1 MGSPTVIDDNS
12 GPAVRFDRGL
22 LVSPVRA
29 DSIDD
34 IWRYDPRRGE
44 WVTDASNNAR
54 LGVPFGDD
62 AAAWQRL
69 TFSRTKIPPL
79 REEQLAATQAW
90 SRTRQGVIVM
100 PTGTGKTEVAFE
112 IMRQVQ
118 SHTLFVVPTRALAY
132 QLAGR
137 IEATFGLDVGFIGDH
152 TYRLRPVSVTTYESA
167 CIKMERVGDYFKLLI
182 FDECHHLT
190 GNLRLD
196 AARMSA
202 APLRLGLTATP
213 GRTSAGIPRPFEDLI
228 GPICF
233 ELPLSVVRGKDLAD
247 YEIKRIPVFLTD
259 DEQNHYDA
267 LGKLI
272 REHMAEHKR
281 VDPRYGWEN
290 VSRNTAR
297 DPEARHVFL
306 ARFKR
311 RSIEESAVAKLDV
324 LEDLFRKHSQ
334 QVVVF
339 TGANVMARMVSTRF
353 LIPCLLAHSS
363 RAEREEVLD
372 GYLRGEYK
380 AVVANRVLNEGVDI
394 PNAKVGIIIGGTAS
408 EDAAVQRL
416 GRILRKKTGQDAT
429 LYEVVC
435 AGTTE
440 EERSRKR
447 RKSDA
452 YKRPSLL

>member
-1 MGSPTVIDDNS
+1 
-12 GPAVRFDRGL
+12 
-22 LVSPVRA
+22 
-29 DSIDD
+29 
-34 IWRYDPRRGE
+34 
-44 WVTDASNNAR
+44 
-54 LGVPFGDD
+54 
-62 AAAWQRL
+62 
-69 TFSRTKIPPL
+69 
-79 REEQLAATQAW
+79 
-90 SRTRQGVIVM
+90 
-100 PTGTGKTEVAFE
+100 
-112 IMRQVQ
+112 MR
-118 SHTLFVVPTRALAY
+118 
-132 QLAGR
+132 
-137 IEATFGLDVGFIGDH
+137 
-152 TYRLRPVSVTTYESA
+152 
-167 CIKMERVGDYFKLLI
+167 
-182 FDECHHLT
+182 
-190 GNLRLD
+190 
-196 AARMSA
+196 
-202 APLRLGLTATP
+202 
-213 GRTSAGIPRPFEDLI
+213 RPFEDLI

-233 ELPLSVVRGKDLAD
+233 ELPLSLVRGKDLAD

-281 VDPRYGWEN
+281 VDPGYGWEN
-290 VSRNTAR
+290 VSRNTSR

-363 RAEREEVLD
+363 RAEREEVLN

-416 GRILRKKTGQDAT
+416 GRILRKKAGQDAT